1 MDDIRLAAR
10 AILVDEL
17 GCVLLL
23 HGWDPAQPG
32 SSWWLT
38 PGGGLDPQE
47 SPREAAIREVFE
59 ETGLRLRGLGE
70 PVGTR
75 DIRFSFEGESIHQ
88 VETYFAA
95 RVTRFEPD
103 SAGWTDLERRSMSE
117 HRWWSPDELRESTEE
132 IYPENLLELFELFE
146 QHEDIR

>member
-132 IYPENLLELFELFE
+132 IYPENLLELLELFE

>member
-10 AILVDEL
+10 AILVDEI

-132 IYPENLLELFELFE
+132 IYPENLLELLELFE